1 MLLCCL
7 LIMLEGSGC
16 ELEGGV
22 PRIGPGGPPSPPPR
36 LPSPKSLS
44 KSFASSLMSSGL
56 KSVSG
61 KFREASPKSTSSFT
75 PSLVSKESRNE
86 SVSDLTTPAQS
97 LGVMGGFLSSL
108 ASPSPPAGGGEALSQ
123 PVALS
128 PLTAGTEGGPP
139 SGSDLMVGGGEDSA
153 PSLARAVTASAREL
167 TDLIGW
173 SGGAV
178 DTGFF
183 SFFILIVEIQHLV
196 R

>member
-1 MLLCCL
+1 MYSEHIPCYLQKKISPTLSFFF
-7 LIMLEGSGC
+7 LIRRVL
-16 ELEGGV
+16 
-22 PRIGPGGPPSPPPR
+22 SPYYDF
-36 LPSPKSLS
+36 LPYPIICVL
-44 KSFASSLMSSGL
+44 
-56 KSVSG
+56 
-61 KFREASPKSTSSFT
+61 P

-153 PSLARAVTASAREL
+153 PSFARAVTASAREL

-183 SFFILIVEIQHLV
+183 SFFILIVEIQHLKKYKNYKRV
-196 R
+196 FL